1 MGIDR
6 KDVLL
11 GISVLQNAGI
21 NKRLSETRDILQQG
35 EQRQNVQAYL
45 KKVAYEANK
54 ALKGIIDRDE
64 KDALKKYIE
73 ALVIKNMIATS
84 RADFEK
90 LEEIQDRAF
99 ADKLIQDLDQC
110 ESISSEEAGEDA
122 EEFVRILH
130 EYSAIAHQ
138 IESLREKRE
147 QGEEFINNAPE
158 NPDPI
163 SPSFVRN
170 LYSTV
175 LGKILYWIVFY
186 FSIATIIGWF
196 FVMRWAIRYHR
207 NVRLRREYLEYQ
219 ENVQYILPQM
229 AKIPEELEP
238 LEIQAEKWM
247 ERLQDYEE
255 IHPGIL
261 EVVGISS

>member
-45 KKVAYEANK
+45 KKVAYEASK
-54 ALKGIIDRDE
+54 ALKGIKDRDE

-73 ALVIKNMIATS
+73 VLVIKNMIATS

-99 ADKLIQDLDQC
+99 ADKLIQDLNQC
-110 ESISSEEAGEDA
+110 ESISSEDAGEDT
-122 EEFVRILH
+122 EEFVRVLH
-130 EYSAIAHQ
+130 EYSAVTHKVK
-138 IESLREKRE
+138 SLREKKE
-147 QGEEFINNAPE
+147 QGDEFINSAPE

-163 SPSFVRN
+163 SPSFVRS

-175 LGKILYWIVFY
+175 PGKILYWIVFY
-186 FSIATIIGWF
+186 LSIGTIIGWF
-196 FVMRWAIRYHR
+196 FVLRWALRYHK
-207 NVRLRREYLEYQ
+207 NVRLRREYSEYQ
-219 ENVQYILPQM
+219 ENVQHILPQM

-238 LEIQAEKWM
+238 LETQVEKWM
-247 ERLQDYEE
+247 EKLQNFEE

-261 EVVGISS
+261 EVVGISR